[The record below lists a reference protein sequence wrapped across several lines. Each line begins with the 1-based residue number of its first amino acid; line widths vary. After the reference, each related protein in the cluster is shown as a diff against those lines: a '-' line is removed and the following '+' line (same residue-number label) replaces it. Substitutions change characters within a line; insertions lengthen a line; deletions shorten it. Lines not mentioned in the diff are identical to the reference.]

1 MKLSAPTHIYTQN
14 HSNNILY
21 TELHTIQFTEKS
33 RQFQEVI
40 AGMIFSSKNG
50 WQTVEQFS

>member
-21 TELHTIQFTEKS
+21 TELHRIQFTEKS

-40 AGMIFSSKNG
+40 AGMIFSSKN
-50 WQTVEQFS
+50 S